1 MFGIVG
7 DVELEMGEDFSPPNV
22 AQVMS
27 TVEHNGEKLFDLRS
41 VSYEEGREALAEGE
55 VIRIS

>member
-1 MFGIVG
+1 
-7 DVELEMGEDFSPPNV
+7 MGEDFSPPNV